1 MPGSWECGTL
11 NASYRIWAGGGP
23 LGPTNTMPTRV
34 HVTPRLQA
42 SFLDVDPLE
51 LERHAVRRSM
61 LAANAFY
68 LLHPLTVLGMAFMGG
83 RHAVSK

>member
-1 MPGSWECGTL
+1 MPGSSECVGL
-11 NASYRIWAGGGP
+11 SRLSAEGGP
-23 LGPTNTMPTRV
+23 VQV
-34 HVTPRLQA
+34 HAYHPRLQA
-42 SFLDVDPLE
+42 SFLDVEPLE
-51 LERHAVRRSM
+51 LERHAVRRSL